1 MQFLFPAV
9 GICAMQ
15 NELYKFE
22 NQYRGRELPGFVNYK
37 TFESII
43 KQQIKT
49 LEEPAVDMLHTVTG
63 ECSVLLSGV
72 LLPGQ
77 RKGRPKALA
86 WLQRPPPGG
95 FPAPASQTVLGL
107 SRQQPDIRSFNSTL
121 TLPAP
126 GWHNPTV
133 CGLGPSHYRS
143 GGVGC
148 EPSASCPSDAV
159 SEAGFPQLPP
169 QGLQLPRT
177 VHGTREHT
185 PFTFSSPL
193 CRTHLPFPVCC
204 NGYCKGSK

>member
-1 MQFLFPAV
+1 MVCNYYIYFQNVFITPK
-9 GICAMQ
+9 GKPICFKW
-15 NELYKFE
+15 L
-22 NQYRGRELPGFVNYK
+22 LPISHSTK
-37 TFESII
+37 P
-43 KQQIKT
+43 

-95 FPAPASQTVLGL
+95 FPAPASQMVLGL

-148 EPSASCPSDAV
+148 RIPVNLSNPFQSP
-159 SEAGFPQLPP
+159 AGAPP
-169 QGLQLPRT
+169 LQLPALHHAPPSRGA
-177 VHGTREHT
+177 HPAGGAAAG
-185 PFTFSSPL
+185 P
-193 CRTHLPFPVCC
+193 
-204 NGYCKGSK
+204 